1 MKIKKIFSSETTW
14 PFGIKV
20 CKNDVCEILIGK
32 KTLKIYSETVGQL
45 KPSFAGMMF
54 SWSSTKIT
62 NSFYFDIAKQSMA
75 IMLSSWF

>member
-32 KTLKIYSETVGQL
+32 KTLKIYSETKLCRNDVFMVFYKDYQL
-45 KPSFAGMMF
+45 ILF
-54 SWSSTKIT
+54 
-62 NSFYFDIAKQSMA
+62 
-75 IMLSSWF
+75 